1 MSETTV
7 LFVCPDNAF
16 LSPLAEAY
24 LNSKGKGLVR
34 AFSAGLVPGH
44 QLHPEVDSLLRTCDL
59 SAEGLVPK
67 SLDIFLM
74 PHAPVPDRVISL
86 MPVPRQLFHE
96 PWRGIVPI
104 DVWDVPSDA
113 AASGLRDDSADCFG
127 RIRAL
132 IDRALDPSPTEEF
145 KLVHRQVA

>member
-24 LNSKGKGLVR
+24 LNAKGEGIVR
-34 AFSAGLVPGH
+34 AFSAGLVPGT
-44 QLHPEVDSLLRTCDL
+44 QLRPEVGALLQGCNL

-104 DVWDVPSDA
+104 HVWDLTGYVD
-113 AASGLRDDSADCFG
+113 ASGPLGDCADCFA
-127 RIRAL
+127 RIRKL
-132 IDRALDPSPTEEF
+132 IDQALNPSPDRDL
-145 KLVHRQVA
+145 KPLHRLVA